1 MSGLGS
7 TRVFG
12 HGSTGEIRKVG
23 LPHRPLADFYHRLV
37 TGSWARLLGTYAVV
51 YFSTQ
56 AIFSALHLLT
66 ADVPA
71 AGGVLPALA
80 AAADAPQISAAALTP
95 RWFAAAALSAVEGF
109 VRWLEL
115 GVGAAILIA
124 KATRVPARVLF
135 SRVAVI
141 APLQSHGGGRALLF
155 RMANERTSHM
165 VDAKVAAMLV
175 WDELGEDGEPVR
187 RAHDLALARD
197 GSALFS
203 HAWTAVHPI
212 DRDSP
217 FFAASEAAL
226 SERQAELIVTLSG
239 YDEGLTRVIHARQV
253 YGSDQILWGR
263 RFREIVKADRSGART
278 VDYRRFHDTVP
289 VEAPAPGRR
298 AG

>member
-12 HGSTGEIRKVG
+12 HGTTGEIRKVG

-37 TGSWARLLGTYAVV
+37 TGSWARLLATYAGV
-51 YFSTQ
+51 YFATQ
-56 AIFSALHLLT
+56 AIFAVLHLALA
-66 ADVPA
+66 ADVVA
-71 AGGVLPALA
+71 AGGFVPALA
-80 AAADAPQISAAALTP
+80 AAMDAPPVAAPALTP
-95 RWFAAAALSAVEGF
+95 RWFGAQAVWAVEGF

-141 APLQSHGGGRALLF
+141 APGPQPGGRALLF

-203 HAWTAVHPI
+203 HAWTAVHPV
-212 DRDSP
+212 DRASP
-217 FFAASEAAL
+217 LFAASESVLA
-226 SERQAELIVTLSG
+226 ERQAELIVTLSG

-253 YGSDQILWGR
+253 YAHDQILWGR
-263 RFREIVKADRSGART
+263 RFREIVKSDRSGART
-278 VDYRRFHDTVP
+278 VDYRRFHETIP
-289 VEAPAPGRR
+289 VEPPAASRR